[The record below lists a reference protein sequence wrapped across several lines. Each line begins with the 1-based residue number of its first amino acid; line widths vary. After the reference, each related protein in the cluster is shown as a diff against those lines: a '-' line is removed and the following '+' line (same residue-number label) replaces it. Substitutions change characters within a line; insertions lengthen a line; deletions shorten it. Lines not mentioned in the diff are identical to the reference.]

1 MRNLRKM
8 AALLMAAALIFS
20 MSMTALAA
28 VDDTGFSDVDANAWY
43 AEAATYCRDNGL
55 MSGTS
60 TTTFSPNA
68 TMTRA
73 MLAVVLYRLSGS
85 PAVTGSDA
93 FTDTTNG
100 AWYSEAVLWA
110 SQQGLVS
117 GYGNGLFGTNDPVS
131 REQIATILW
140 RYDGSPEAES
150 GTDFADESTIASYAA
165 TAVDWARANGII
177 NGMSGNVFSPKS
189 SATRAQ
195 VATIL
200 MNYTRKEQTTPT
212 PDPEPAPA
220 EGTRVLLA
228 YFSGTGTTRGVA
240 QNLTAALGSDVATLY
255 EITPQEP
262 YTAADLDYTNSN
274 CRSVREQQD
283 PDVRPAIS
291 GSVGNMEQYDVVFLG
306 YPIWNNDA
314 PRIIYTFLESYD
326 FEGKTIVPFCTSG
339 GSGISNSV
347 SNIRGLASGATWL
360 EGRRCNSNDSTSTL
374 ANWANGL
381 GLEFTPGTAESNP
394 TPAPQPTPEPE
405 QGSRV
410 LVAYFSATNNT
421 EGVAQHIAD
430 SMDADLYEIV
440 PAVPYTSADLNYNN
454 SSSRTTIEM
463 NDPNSRP
470 EISGSVN
477 NMEDYDII
485 FLGYPIWW
493 GQAPRIISTFLES
506 YDFED
511 KTIVP
516 FCTSASSGIGSSAT
530 NLHSLTD
537 GAAWLSGQRFSS
549 GASRNTVVSWIN
561 GLGLDVTAN

>member
-220 EGTRVLLA
+220 EGTRVLVA
-228 YFSGTGTTRGVA
+228 YFSGTGTTRGVV

-347 SNIRGLASGATWL
+347 SNIRGLASDATWL

-506 YDFED
+506 YDFGG

-537 GAAWLSGQRFSS
+537 GATWLSGQRFSS

>member
-100 AWYSEAVLWA
+100 ALYSEAVLRA

-165 TAVDWARANGII
+165 VAVDWARTNGII

-200 MNYTRKEQTTPT
+200 MNYTRQEQTAPT

-220 EGTRVLLA
+220 EGTRVLVA
-228 YFSGTGTTRGVA
+228 YFSRYGNTDYASDVDATTSASVVVSGGQQQGTTELIA
-240 QNLTAALGSDVATLY
+240 QIIAEETGGDMHLIETEESYPTDFNDVVDQNH
-255 EITPQEP
+255 QESANG
-262 YTAADLDYTNSN
+262 T
-274 CRSVREQQD
+274 
-283 PDVRPAIS
+283 RPALTS
-291 GSVGNMEQYDVVFLG
+291 HVNMNDYDVIFVG
-306 YPIWNNDA
+306 YPVWSSTT
-314 PRIIYTFLESYD
+314 PTPVLSFLESYD
-326 FEGKTIVPFCTSG
+326 LSGKTVIPFCTHDGYGAGSSYSAVARSSPG
-339 GSGISNSV
+339 ATIGSGLAIDASDAASSQRTVESWLN
-347 SNIRGLASGATWL
+347 GLDLPASGTQGGGQQTQGETAIRITIGDIRL
-360 EGRRCNSNDSTSTL
+360 EGVLYDSDMARQFIAQLPQTISMSNYGGREVYGGIDAAIEVEGTGQLRFDDGDITYCPSNNTAAIFYAQTDRPNLTMEVYPIGRVTSDL
-374 ANWANGL
+374 SI
-381 GLEFTPGTAESNP
+381 F
-394 TPAPQPTPEPE
+394 PALP
-405 QGSRV
+405 SRV
-410 LVAYFSATNNT
+410 
-421 EGVAQHIAD
+421 
-430 SMDADLYEIV
+430 
-440 PAVPYTSADLNYNN
+440 
-454 SSSRTTIEM
+454 
-463 NDPNSRP
+463 
-470 EISGSVN
+470 
-477 NMEDYDII
+477 DI
-485 FLGYPIWW
+485 
-493 GQAPRIISTFLES
+493 TFE
-506 YDFED
+506 
-511 KTIVP
+511 V
-516 FCTSASSGIGSSAT
+516 
-530 NLHSLTD
+530 TD
-537 GAAWLSGQRFSS
+537 
-549 GASRNTVVSWIN
+549 
-561 GLGLDVTAN
+561 